1 MIQISTCNISRHK
14 DLFQVADHMVRL
26 QNIADFK
33 AKPLL
38 KDGGIVELS
47 VSTFEFPK
55 KRSVSI
61 SIRQSSQDSRVFI
74 IFKICSKGSLDYSPE
89 NNLVKEEWKLNMCE
103 KNVRRTSRSR
113 ISIKNHKQKLCV

>member
-55 KRSVSI
+55 KDQYLYRY
-61 SIRQSSQDSRVFI
+61 DS
-74 IFKICSKGSLDYSPE
+74 
-89 NNLVKEEWKLNMCE
+89 LVKTQEYL
-103 KNVRRTSRSR
+103 
-113 ISIKNHKQKLCV
+113 